1 MDDQG
6 HCVIA
11 STPFEGP
18 DDAIKILT
26 SELKPV
32 VSQFSPSYALA
43 LNLVERG
50 RGKLNVARA
59 LVQKSF
65 GVWEHEQR
73 DKDVERALKEL
84 ALDVESDDP
93 EEKFLNALQLHLEKE
108 LLQAKDG
115 GSSNSKISKLALM
128 VDVLADGKKARRYSA
143 CNCTH
148 LSSSHCIFR

>member
-6 HCVIA
+6 CCVIA

-18 DDAIKILT
+18 DDAIQILT

-32 VSQFSPSYALA
+32 VSQFAPSYALA

-65 GVWEHEQR
+65 GVWENEQR
-73 DKDVERALKEL
+73 DRDIERALKEL
-84 ALDVESDDP
+84 ALDVDSDEP

-108 LLQAKDG
+108 LLQAKDS
-115 GSSNSKISKLALM
+115 GSSNSKISKLASM
-128 VDVLADGKKARRYSA
+128 VDVLADGKKAR
-143 CNCTH
+143 
-148 LSSSHCIFR
+148 